1 MHDLSL
7 LRTFGLDLDCRPVRA
22 WLRGKRRFPMGEEL
36 TPQVRDYLIAGLL
49 KVRSKRKGLVRL
61 IPNRAQME
69 YARRCTRRNIV
80 LKARQLGIT
89 TYIAARYFVQT
100 ITQPGTMTVQVAH
113 NQESA
118 EEIFKIVHRFLENL
132 PEATQKG
139 ALITSR
145 ANVRQIVF
153 PHLDSEYRVET
164 ADENAGRGL
173 TIHHLHCSEVA
184 RWSRGGIEA
193 LASLRA
199 AVPNDGDIALESTPN
214 GAGGVFYEEWQRAD
228 ETGYTKHFFPWW
240 YAQEYQGDLT
250 KLDVGPLTDEEQ
262 ELVSKHK
269 LTDAQIAF
277 RRTKKAQFRGLAAQ
291 EFAEDPVACFRASG
305 ESVFEME
312 AIERALQGCGEPLEM
327 KDNRRLQIWF
337 PAQKGK
343 KYVIG
348 VDTAGGGCDG
358 DYSCAQVIDRVT
370 GMQCAEVYGHYPPQE
385 LGKRIVELAK
395 VYNDALIAVERNN
408 HGYGVIAV
416 VENAGYA
423 NVYREGQQAG
433 WLTSA
438 VTRPAMIENLAAVL
452 LAEPMLFHSSLF
464 LGECRTFV
472 RHTDGSTGAAVG
484 AHDDSVMAMAIAFA
498 VRRTTSGGI
507 ESSGMELAS
516 VSREPGCL

>member
-7 LRTFGLDLDCRPVRA
+7 LKALGMDLDHRPVRA
-22 WLRGKRRFPMGEEL
+22 YLRGKRPFPKEGDDL
-36 TPQVRDYLIAGLL
+36 TPQLRDYLIAALL
-49 KVRSKRKGLVRL
+49 KVRTKGKGLVRL
-61 IPNRAQME
+61 IPNRAQMD

-118 EEIFKIVHRFLENL
+118 EEIFRIVRRFLENL
-132 PEATQKG
+132 PEGTQQG
-139 ALITSR
+139 ALVTSR

-153 PHLDSEYRVET
+153 HRLDSEYRVEA

-173 TIHHLHCSEVA
+173 TIHNLHCSEVA
-184 RWSRGGIEA
+184 RWSRGGLEA

-199 AVPNDGDIALESTPN
+199 AVPSTGDIALESTPN

-228 ETGYTKHFFPWW
+228 ETGYTRHFFPWW
-240 YAQEYQGDLT
+240 YEEGYQEEVTALS
-250 KLDVGPLTDEEQ
+250 PLTPEEQ

-269 LTDAQIAF
+269 LSEAQIAF
-277 RRTKKAQFRGLAAQ
+277 RRTNRAQLRGLAAQ

-312 AIERALQGCGEPLEM
+312 AIDQALQGCGEPTAM
-327 KDNRRLQIWF
+327 KDNGRMRIWF

-343 KYVIG
+343 KYIIG
-348 VDTAGGGCDG
+348 VDPAGGGCEG
-358 DYSCAQVIDRVT
+358 DYSCAQAIDWET
-370 GMQCAEVYGHYPPQE
+370 GMQCAELYGHYPPQE
-385 LGKRIVELAK
+385 LGKKIVELAK
-395 VYNDALIAVERNN
+395 LYNHALIAVERNN

-416 VENAGYA
+416 VENEKYA
-423 NVYREGQQAG
+423 NLYREGQQMG

-452 LAEPMLFHSSLF
+452 LAEPMLFHSSVF

-472 RHTDGSTGAAVG
+472 RHADGSTGAASG
-484 AHDDSVMAMAIAFA
+484 AHDDAVMAMAIAFA
-498 VRRTTSGGI
+498 VRRAMGGI
-507 ESSGMELAS
+507 EASGMELAS
-516 VSREPGCL
+516 VSREPGDL